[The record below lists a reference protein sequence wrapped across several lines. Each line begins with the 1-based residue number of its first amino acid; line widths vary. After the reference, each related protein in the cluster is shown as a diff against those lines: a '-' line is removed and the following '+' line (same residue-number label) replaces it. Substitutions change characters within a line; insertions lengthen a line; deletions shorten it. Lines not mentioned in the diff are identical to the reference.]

1 MKPGW
6 KPKTCGSAAPS
17 QLAPPCAALSAVF
30 SDAEA
35 AKNGDPHQIFTGA
48 LWPRSQDADPLLTM
62 WETFAALHD
71 PTGIWTFWRDWYR
84 GMLTGAP
91 MDWDLQQPMALIKD
105 EIWKAGPEDVAK
117 EIERIRKTF
126 NPKDHKE
133 KNQPNKDP
141 VTAGAAETMAK
152 RLQMNRDAISLTS
165 ASLLEQIAEF
175 REKVRGNNYLDAD
188 FRDQLL
194 SFLDQLTA
202 DFHSLIGTLPASTKT
217 PDTKAGE
224 NAVRWLRDFKAHFF
238 KEAVAYTAPE
248 NVATATIPTGIILGC
263 TAVGSL
269 VGMPVAGTVVG
280 GLLTGQLKPG
290 KAADELLQP
299 KSTGND

>member
-1 MKPGW
+1 LKPGW

-48 LWPRSQDADPLLTM
+48 LWPRPQGAENLLAM

-117 EIERIRKTF
+117 EIERIQAKFVLER
-126 NPKDHKE
+126 E
-133 KNQPNKDP
+133 
-141 VTAGAAETMAK
+141 VK
-152 RLQMNRDAISLTS
+152 RLKEELT
-165 ASLLEQIAEF
+165 ALEQAT
-175 REKVRGNNYLDAD
+175 
-188 FRDQLL
+188 
-194 SFLDQLTA
+194 S
-202 DFHSLIGTLPASTKT
+202 SPLIGATDGLPAGQGLQEGYST
-217 PDTKAGE
+217 A
-224 NAVRWLRDFKAHFF
+224 
-238 KEAVAYTAPE
+238 
-248 NVATATIPTGIILGC
+248 LG
-263 TAVGSL
+263 GY
-269 VGMPVAGTVVG
+269 
-280 GLLTGQLKPG
+280 
-290 KAADELLQP
+290 
-299 KSTGND
+299 